1 MRPHTTLP
9 GFCAALVSL
18 LGAFCSPATAAP
30 RQEATL
36 LNATQVLTELKNAP
50 DQNVPAWLLE
60 RAYAVAVVPEVIK
73 VGLIFGG
80 RRGSGAMVVRR
91 PDGGWS
97 NPVFINLTGGSFGF
111 QWGVQSTDVMLVFTS
126 KASVEGLVG
135 GKVTLGADASVAAG
149 PVGRQTAAATDIGMN
164 AQVYSYSRSK
174 GLFLGVSLDGSAITI
189 DNSSNEAYY
198 GKPGVLA
205 SEITALTAPRA
216 PDSATQFI
224 AALGTAPAAPATTAA
239 TSTPQVQPAP
249 ASSATDTSS
258 SSQPSGL
265 VTYPMEDSKPGSE
278 PPL

>member
-1 MRPHTTLP
+1 MRHFIRHP
-9 GFCAALVSL
+9 GWLVSMVAL
-18 LGAFCSPATAAP
+18 LSTFATAAIAAP
-30 RQEATL
+30 RQDATL

-60 RAYAVAVVPEVIK
+60 RAYAVAVVPNVIK
-73 VGLIFGG
+73 VSLVLGG
-80 RRGSGAMVVRR
+80 RRGSGTMVIRQA
-91 PDGGWS
+91 DGSWS

-149 PVGRQTAAATDIGMN
+149 PVGRQTSAATDVGLN

-174 GLFLGVSLDGSAITI
+174 GLFIGVALDGSAITI
-189 DNSSNEAYY
+189 DSSANEAYY

-205 SEITALTAPRA
+205 SDITALNAPRA
-216 PDSATQFI
+216 PDSAKSFI
-224 AALGTAPAAPATTAA
+224 AALGPRPAAPAAPVPPPAAAAAVPTPATPNPNNNQA
-239 TSTPQVQPAP
+239 
-249 ASSATDTSS
+249 
-258 SSQPSGL
+258 SGL

-278 PPL
+278 PPP

>member
-1 MRPHTTLP
+1 MRLRQLVL
-9 GFCAALVSL
+9 GLCIALGSL
-18 LGAFCSPATAAP
+18 FINLGSNSAVASP

-36 LNATQVLTELKNAP
+36 LNATQVLNELKGAP
-50 DQNVPAWLLE
+50 DQSVPNWLLE

-73 VGLIFGG
+73 VGLILGG
-80 RRGSGAMVVRR
+80 RRGSGAMVMRR
-91 PDGGWS
+91 PDGGWG
-97 NPVFINLTGGSFGF
+97 NPIFINLTGGSFGF
-111 QWGVQSTDVMLVFTS
+111 QWGVQSTDVVLVFTS

-149 PVGRQTAAATDIGMN
+149 PVGRQTAAATDIGLN

-174 GLFLGVSLDGSAITI
+174 GLFLGVSLDGSALTI
-189 DNSSNEAYY
+189 DNSANEAYY

-205 SEITALTAPRA
+205 SELTAPNAPRA
-216 PDSATQFI
+216 PESAAQFI
-224 AALGTAPAAPATTAA
+224 AAIGGIAQPAPPAN
-239 TSTPQVQPAP
+239 SPQSPQIQPAP
-249 ASSATDTSS
+249 APNAPGST